1 MGAGVEE
8 GAKVVRAA
16 VPVRAC
22 DAELNVKWHNMTAQ
36 SDKCEAVNVECA
48 RKADSPWL
56 GRSNDAGEVAFEH
69 GVTDAVK
76 LQLAELGHRV
86 SPTTGLHGGY
96 QAIWRT
102 DDPLVYFGGSDPRKD
117 GAAMGY

>member
-1 MGAGVEE
+1 MTPLREIGDSRSYSALIEWC
-8 GAKVVRAA
+8 AK
-16 VPVRAC
+16 
-22 DAELNVKWHNMTAQ
+22 
-36 SDKCEAVNVECA
+36 
-48 RKADSPWL
+48 
-56 GRSNDAGEVAFEH
+56 
-69 GVTDAVK
+69 TDAVK